1 MTVVDVSGSRF
12 AGKVAV
18 VSGSSQGLGAA
29 VARLMAREGADGLV
43 VTGRDDE
50 RGEAVAADLRALGA
64 DGRFIVSDLAEPA
77 GPDAVIAFADAAFGR
92 IDVLVNCAAITDRDT
107 IWDSTPEFFDRMV
120 AINTRA
126 PLFLMQGAAQLMR
139 REGIEGTM
147 VNVGSISAYGGQPF
161 IMSYCAAKGALATL
175 TRNVANAL
183 LPERIRVNAINPG
196 WMATEGEDRI
206 QRGYHGAG
214 DDWLDEAGRSQPFGR
229 ILDPGEVARAIA
241 FLASSDSGL
250 MTGTVMDFDQHV
262 VGAWD

>member
-1 MTVVDVSGSRF
+1 MTALDVPGSRF
-12 AGKVAV
+12 ADKVAV
-18 VSGSSQGLGAA
+18 ITGSTQGLGAA
-29 VARLMAREGADGLV
+29 VARLFVREGADAVV
-43 VTGRDDE
+43 VTGRDPQ
-50 RGEAVAADLRALGA
+50 RGEAVAADLSASGS
-64 DGRFIVSDLAEPA
+64 DGRFIAADMAD
-77 GPDAVIAFADAAFGR
+77 PDAPSAVIGFADAAFGR

-147 VNVGSISAYGGQPF
+147 VNVISISAHGGQPF
-161 IMSYCAAKGALATL
+161 IMSYCGAKGALATL
-175 TRNVANAL
+175 TKNVANAL

-214 DDWLDEAGRSQPFGR
+214 DDWLDEAGRRQPFGR
-229 ILDPGEVARAIA
+229 ILDPREVARAIA
-241 FLASSDSGL
+241 FLASDDSGL
-250 MTGTVMDFDQHV
+250 MTGAVVDFDQQV
-262 VGAWD
+262 IGAWD